1 MSMSTGG
8 VYSKAAGVFS
18 AEMRNNRHW
27 KMRLPVLP
35 TDKYVLS
42 IHISG
47 ILPDI
52 ITAGIITK

>member
-1 MSMSTGG
+1 
-8 VYSKAAGVFS
+8 
-18 AEMRNNRHW
+18 
-27 KMRLPVLP
+27 MRLPVLP